1 MNFLWLIKTESF
13 KRGMVL
19 SVIFNIIAKGIL
31 FLLIIFIARLFGSNI
46 KTDIYFFVYTTMILL
61 SGFISAI
68 DTSVLIPQSM
78 HLREK
83 QGNEAAISFL
93 NFFFRIYILI
103 GLLVVIITFF
113 FGTKIFG
120 LVSKFAATDILLYKN
135 YFLAGALYFFFMIL
149 TNYINAILTSL
160 KYFTIPMIIS
170 GINSCVVI
178 AGIFLLHARFDVLS
192 IFLGGIAAYSFN
204 LVLLTGILKK
214 KAGWNYFIKTA
225 PVSKQTRGNIFF
237 TTLGQL
243 ATFASSFLPL
253 FLLSGFGNGV
263 ISIMNYGKNIAD
275 IPNTLITSQLTSVS
289 GVQLN
294 EQAANADTGNMNTTF
309 IKSARGLIFVLI
321 PVAAF
326 VFVFSEPIVEIVY
339 NRGAF
344 TVDGIKTAAM
354 YLQYFSIVIFPIG
367 INAMVTRVFI
377 SIQLIKQSLT
387 YQLYMNAILII
398 AIIIFVKYYNG
409 LGYPLGVMVI
419 NTINLGT
426 LFFLCKKF
434 VPFINYSMILKYSL
448 LIIAVNVPIIATV
461 YGIVIYTGLSNIL
474 QLLIA
479 AILYAILLLTV
490 NWFLKL
496 NNDFIDLLAGLKN
509 KFV

>member
-1 MNFLWLIKTESF
+1 
-13 KRGMVL
+13 MVL

-68 DTSVLIPQSM
+68 DNSVLIPQSM

-103 GLLVVIITFF
+103 GSLVVIITFF
-113 FGTKIFG
+113 WGTKIFE

-135 YFLAGALYFFFMIL
+135 YFLAGALYFFFMVL

-178 AGIFLLHARFDVLS
+178 AGIFFLHARFDVLS

-204 LVLLTGILKK
+204 LVLLIGILKK
-214 KAGWNYFIKTA
+214 KAGWNFFSKTA
-225 PVSKQTRGNIFF
+225 PVSKQTRGHIFF

-275 IPNTLITSQLTSVS
+275 IPNTLVTSQLTNVS

-294 EQAANADTGNMNTTF
+294 EQAARNDHAGMNATF
-309 IKSARGLIFVLI
+309 MHTSKLLLFILVPAGFYLFIFSK
-321 PVAAF
+321 PVAQLF
-326 VFVFSEPIVEIVY
+326 YQSSNFSSGDIT
-339 NRGAF
+339 GSAKF
-344 TVDGIKTAAM
+344 
-354 YLQYFSIVIFPIG
+354 LQLLAVTGFSIG
-367 INAMVTRVFI
+367 INAIVSRLFI
-377 SIQLIKQSLT
+377 ATQLIKQAFL
-387 YQLYMNAILII
+387 YQLVLNIILAAVIWIFTWYFGVYGYPYGIIVMNVVNYLLMYFVCKKHFVHINYGALLQNTGLILLMNAAI
-398 AIIIFVKYYNG
+398 ATG
-409 LGYPLGVMVI
+409 LYFASTYLHAGIYL
-419 NTINLGT
+419 N
-426 LFFLCKKF
+426 
-434 VPFINYSMILKYSL
+434 L
-448 LIIAVNVPIIATV
+448 LIP
-461 YGIVIYTGLSNIL
+461 
-474 QLLIA
+474 LLIY
-479 AILYAILLLTV
+479 LLILLWLSK
-490 NWFLKL
+490 KL
-496 NNDFIDLLAGLKN
+496 RLNQTPHRAI
-509 KFV
+509 